1 MGVMEKMRRST
12 GIILWVLIFSFGILW
27 MLQDTQVFN
36 ALGAGPRSLGSVNGE
51 PISNEEYQSRIT
63 FYSNQYSQQSGNAA
77 NAEQRAYF
85 RQQAWNELVTGK
97 ILNQKMDEL
106 GITVTDQEVVNM
118 IKGPNPD
125 PFIRQQ
131 FGREDGT
138 IDRVALNQA
147 IESEQ
152 NRQTWIAIE
161 QQLRQ
166 KRRQQKMTNYVQ
178 AAMQVSSAEVREQ
191 YIRKNSTA
199 DVSYVRFPYADVDPN
214 EIEVSESDMR
224 DYYNE
229 NRDQFQ
235 QKESYRF
242 SYVTFAKTPTA
253 EDTTRT
259 IEEIRNLRTDFAE
272 TSDDSLFLARYQST
286 TPYNPEF
293 VDKDE
298 VRPLFQP
305 VLEDLEN
312 GEVSEVIQDG
322 GNVYTLKKLDETAQQ
337 VKFLV
342 MSYTISPDPIATVDR
357 LAGEA
362 DDFSFFAE
370 QDGFEEEAERRNL
383 TVKDGFATKGN
394 NFIAGLGQSRQIMN
408 MLEDANEGEISKTI
422 ELPNQFVVLKVDEV
436 TPAGT
441 RPFDE
446 VSGQIKT
453 ALTLQKRKAAVVDQ
467 VKSLLQNNGDLQG
480 IAAASGKQVQ
490 TTNDLAM
497 SSMTVPGA
505 GREPKVV
512 GALFGLSEGS
522 LSPPIEGNNAVFLA
536 VVSNRTE
543 ANPEN
548 MTDATAQQIRQEL
561 QQQKSSTFGQVWLE
575 QLRESAE
582 IEDYR
587 SRLLQNR

>member
-51 PISNEEYQSRIT
+51 PISNEEYQSRVT
-63 FYSNQYSQQSGNAA
+63 FYSNQYSQQSGNTA

-97 ILNQKMDEL
+97 ILNQKMDDL
-106 GITVTDQEVVNM
+106 GIAVTDQEVVNM

-178 AAMQVSSAEVREQ
+178 SAMMVSNTEVRQQ
-191 YIRKNSTA
+191 YVRRNTTA
-199 DVSYVRFPYADVDPN
+199 DVSFVRFPYADVDPS
-214 EIEVSESDMR
+214 EIEVTESEMR
-224 DYYNE
+224 EYYNE
-229 NRDQFQ
+229 NSEQFQ
-235 QKESYRF
+235 RKESYRF
-242 SYVTFAKTPTA
+242 SYVTFPKTPTA

-305 VLEDLEN
+305 VLEDLKN

-322 GNVYTLKKLDETAQQ
+322 GNVYILKKLDETGQQ

-370 QDGFEEEAERRNL
+370 QNGFEEEAERRNL
-383 TVKDGFATKGN
+383 TIKDGFATKGN
-394 NFIAGLGQSRQIMN
+394 NFIAGLGQSRQILS
-408 MLEDANEGEISKTI
+408 MLENASEGEISNTI
-422 ELPNQFVVLKVDEV
+422 ELPNQFMVLKVNEI

-441 RPFDE
+441 RPFEE
-446 VSGQIKT
+446 VVGQIEN
-453 ALTLQKRKAAVVDQ
+453 TLLVQKRRAAVKERVDG
-467 VKSLLQNNGDLQG
+467 LLENNNDLQG
-480 IAAASGKQVQ
+480 LAAASGKQVQ
-490 TTNDLAM
+490 TANDLAM

-522 LSPPIEGNNAVFLA
+522 LSAPIEGNNAVFVA
-536 VVSNRTE
+536 KVTERTQ
-543 ANPEN
+543 ADPAN
-548 MTDATAQQIRQEL
+548 MTDAIAQQIRQEL
-561 QQQKSSTFGQVWLE
+561 QKQKSSTFGQVWLE
-575 QLRESAE
+575 QLREEAD

-587 SRLLQNR
+587 AQVLQSQ